1 VSEGLRATLRQLE
14 ELADELGTPV
24 RYDAIRQPR
33 GAKTGDG
40 FRIRGGL
47 CRVKGKSLIVCDA
60 ALPIVDKVFVL
71 AEVLSGL
78 GVELLAMPKVVRKRV
93 RAAGRPVQ
101 PGVPR
106 FVVPDGVVK
115 LRTPPSVPRAR
126 EKA

>member
-1 VSEGLRATLRQLE
+1 MRATLRQLE
-14 ELADELGTPV
+14 ELAEKLGTPV

-33 GAKTGDG
+33 GAKEGEG

-47 CRVKGKSLIVCDA
+47 CRVRGKSLIVCDV
-60 ALPIVDKVFVL
+60 ALPLVDKVFVL

-93 RAAGRPVQ
+93 HATGRP
-101 PGVPR
+101 R
-106 FVVPDGVVK
+106 HAGVVK
-115 LRTPPSVPRAR
+115 LRTPPSVSRAR